1 MGRRKRSVVERAR
14 ARSARIAAGTAWARL
29 HRGSRAAFCGHGE
42 HRKLRG
48 ELLALAFRA
57 RGFVFAENERVK
69 LVLAFLAD
77 VLEDRHWR
85 LPTNLQGRLGSRRC
99 GLAGFYLK
107 SDGGDFAI
115 TR

>member
-14 ARSARIAAGTAWARL
+14 TRSARIATGTAWARL
-29 HRGSRAAFCGHGE
+29 HRGSRAAFCGYGE

-57 RGFVFAENERVK
+57 RGFVLAENERFK

-77 VLEDRHWR
+77 VLEDRHLTTPDKFARSAWKPALRSGWLLFKIRWWR
-85 LPTNLQGRLGSRRC
+85 LR
-99 GLAGFYLK
+99 
-107 SDGGDFAI
+107 
-115 TR
+115 